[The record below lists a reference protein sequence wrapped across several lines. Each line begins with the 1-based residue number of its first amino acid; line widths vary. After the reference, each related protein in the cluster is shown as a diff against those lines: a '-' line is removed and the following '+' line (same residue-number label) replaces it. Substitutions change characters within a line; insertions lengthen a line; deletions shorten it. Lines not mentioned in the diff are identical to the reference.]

1 WDIFS
6 KVSRDKIERTIS
18 PDNLAY
24 VIYTSGSTG
33 SPKGV
38 QVEHKSIVS
47 LSTTCDYISLT
58 DQTVWLSTGSISF
71 DATTIEYW
79 GTLLNGGKLV
89 LTTTD
94 TLLNIILFKTLILEN
109 KITTL
114 FMTTSWF
121 HQVVEEDVSVFQ
133 SLKYLLVGGDTVLY
147 KYTDKV
153 KKLYPD
159 LTVIIVYGPTEN
171 TTFSTSYLI
180 EVTGHTLPIGKPIKD
195 SYAYIL
201 DKHMNPA
208 PIGVV
213 GELVVG
219 GSGVARGYLNNKE
232 LTNEKF
238 VANPFKAGDRLYK
251 TGDLAK
257 WLPDGNIEFTGR
269 KDDQVK
275 IRGYRIELGEIE
287 NALSGLPGIVQ
298 SCVLASADEQGNKRL
313 IAYVVM
319 EGGLDKEAL
328 QSQLQETLPEYM
340 VPRLWVELDEM
351 PLTSN
356 GKLDRKALPD
366 IDSSAFSTK
375 AYVAP
380 RTETEE
386 RLAKIWQELLGI
398 EKVGIH
404 DNFFELG
411 GHSLLATRLV
421 STIIKEF
428 ETEILI
434 KDIFNFVNIGEL
446 ATYIEHKKIK
456 EKESSDVFYK
466 KKITI

>member
-1 WDIFS
+1 WDTLS

-94 TLLNIILFKTLILEN
+94 TLLNITLFKTLILEN

-114 FMTTSWF
+114 WMTASWF
-121 HQVVEEDVSVFQ
+121 HQIAEEDVSVFQ

-147 KYTDKV
+147 KYTNKV
-153 KKLYPD
+153 KELYPE
-159 LTVIIVYGPTEN
+159 LTMVNGYGPTEN
-171 TTFSTSYLI
+171 TTFSTSHII
-180 EVTGHTLPIGKPIKD
+180 EITGHTLPIGKPIKD

-257 WLPDGNIEFTGR
+257 WLPDGNIEFIGR

-386 RLAKIWQELLGI
+386 RLAKIWQELLGV
-398 EKVGIH
+398 EKVGIY

-411 GHSLLATRLV
+411 GHSLLAVKL
-421 STIIKEF
+421 IISVQKEF
-428 ETEILI
+428 EMEISI
-434 KDIFNFVNIGEL
+434 Q
-446 ATYIEHKKIK
+446 
-456 EKESSDVFYK
+456 DVFEYNC
-466 KKITI
+466 IEQLGNYIQYLALEVEDGDFDDEIYI